1 MISKEEILSR
11 TNAGL
16 DVFKHYI
23 RSDLRSGLRF
33 CNPLYHD
40 TQPSCNVYFD
50 RKAKY
55 YRLKDFGSDEYSG
68 DCFFYVG
75 KLNGLDCNDNRDF
88 VKILE
93 IIDREMNLGL
103 KDGNP
108 IPRTDSTPRA
118 EPIRQEPPAEE
129 KPKPFTYQDN
139 PFSTGELADWG
150 KSGITESIL
159 RRYQVLSLRE
169 FHCVSNEGAPYS
181 LYSTDAEPMY
191 GYVRTKCIKIYRPRS
206 MQRFCYGGIMEDFY
220 CFGLEQLPTHGDIL
234 FITGGE
240 KDVMSLAAHGF
251 YAICFGSE
259 TTTIPPHLVRALSY
273 RFKHIVLLY
282 DTDKEG
288 IKSSQ
293 RHQQALTEFHVK
305 RLMLPLE
312 GTKQEKD
319 ISDYFSQGN
328 TANDLRKLFLALLD
342 TLYRETFSMLRPCEI
357 DLKNPPIA
365 PNVIVSI
372 NGVPFGIQGDL
383 LCITGG
389 EGSGK
394 SHYAG
399 ALIAG
404 TFATGDNTDTLGAG
418 ILSNRD
424 GRAVLLYDT
433 EQSENQLYKNI
444 GIVTRRCGVAQMPPC
459 FKAYTLNSITR
470 RERFDSIVKSMDK
483 YYYQFGGIHMVVIDG
498 IADLV
503 RSVNDESE
511 SVELID
517 ELHRLAGIYNT
528 CIVCVLHLVPSGMK
542 IRGHLGSE
550 VGRRAAGIL
559 SIDKNEKKELS
570 TVKAIKVRDGSPLDT
585 PIQQFAWDR
594 QQAMHLFR
602 GNVGP
607 EEKEN
612 RKETELRSAAK
623 ELFTAVHYY
632 GFTDL
637 CARLMELL
645 NVSESTAKNYIR
657 YMRERGIIRKDPQN
671 MTAYVSGNS

>member
-11 TNAGL
+11 TNSGL

-40 TQPSCNVYFD
+40 TRPSCNVYYD
-50 RKAKY
+50 RKARY

-75 KLNGLDCNDNRDF
+75 KLNGLDCNNNRDF

-108 IPRTDSTPRA
+108 IPVPVSTPKPTP
-118 EPIRQEPPAEE
+118 EQPAEV
-129 KPKPFTYQDN
+129 KPKPFTYLDK
-139 PFSTGELADWG
+139 PFSSGELSEWK
-150 KSGITESIL
+150 KSGITEEVL
-159 RRYQVLSLRE
+159 CRYQTLSLRE
-169 FHCVSNEGAPYS
+169 FHCVSNDATPYT
-181 LYSTDAEPMY
+181 LRSTDDEPMY
-191 GYVRTKCIKIYRPRS
+191 AYIRPKCIKVYRPKS
-206 MQRFCYGGIMEDFY
+206 KQRFCYGGIMEDFY

-240 KDVMSLAAHGF
+240 KDVMTLAAHGF

-259 TTTIPPHLVRALSY
+259 TASVPLHIIRALSY

-288 IKSSQ
+288 IKSSL
-293 RHQQALTEFHVK
+293 RHQQALAEYHVK
-305 RLMLPLE
+305 RLILPLE

-319 ISDYFSQGN
+319 ISDYFALGN
-328 TANDLRKLFLALLD
+328 TANDLKRLFLSLLD

-357 DLKNPPIA
+357 DLKNPPVA
-365 PNVIVSI
+365 PDVIVSI

-404 TFATGDNTDTLGAG
+404 TLATGNNADTLGAT
-418 ILSNRD
+418 LLPNSN

-444 GIVTRRCGVAQMPPC
+444 GIVTRRSSLDEMPSC

-470 RERFDSIVKSMDK
+470 RERFDSIVNSMDK

-498 IADLV
+498 IADLI

-550 VGRRAAGIL
+550 VSRRAAGIL

-602 GNVGP
+602 GDIGP
-607 EEKEN
+607 EEKDN
-612 RKETELRSAAK
+612 RKETELRNAAK
-623 ELFTAVHYY
+623 ELFSACHYY

-637 CARLMELL
+637 CTRIMELL

-671 MTAYVSGNS
+671 TTAYIPGNS

>member
-1 MISKEEILSR
+1 M
-11 TNAGL
+11 
-16 DVFKHYI
+16 
-23 RSDLRSGLRF
+23 
-33 CNPLYHD
+33 
-40 TQPSCNVYFD
+40 
-50 RKAKY
+50 
-55 YRLKDFGSDEYSG
+55 
-68 DCFFYVG
+68 
-75 KLNGLDCNDNRDF
+75 
-88 VKILE
+88 
-93 IIDREMNLGL
+93 
-103 KDGNP
+103 
-108 IPRTDSTPRA
+108 
-118 EPIRQEPPAEE
+118 
-129 KPKPFTYQDN
+129 
-139 PFSTGELADWG
+139 
-150 KSGITESIL
+150 
-159 RRYQVLSLRE
+159 
-169 FHCVSNEGAPYS
+169 
-181 LYSTDAEPMY
+181 
-191 GYVRTKCIKIYRPRS
+191 
-206 MQRFCYGGIMEDFY
+206 
-220 CFGLEQLPTHGDIL
+220 
-234 FITGGE
+234 
-240 KDVMSLAAHGF
+240 
-251 YAICFGSE
+251 
-259 TTTIPPHLVRALSY
+259 
-273 RFKHIVLLY
+273 Y

-288 IKSSQ
+288 IKSSL
-293 RHQQALTEFHVK
+293 RHQQALAEYHVK
-305 RLMLPLE
+305 RLILPLE

-319 ISDYFSQGN
+319 ISDYFALGN
-328 TANDLRKLFLALLD
+328 TANDLKRLFLSLLD

-357 DLKNPPIA
+357 DLKNPPVA
-365 PNVIVSI
+365 PDVIVSI

-404 TFATGDNTDTLGAG
+404 TLATGNNADTLGAT
-418 ILSNRD
+418 LLPNSN

-444 GIVTRRCGVAQMPPC
+444 GIVTRRSSLDEMPSC

-470 RERFDSIVKSMDK
+470 RERFDSIVNSMDK

-498 IADLV
+498 IADLI

-550 VGRRAAGIL
+550 VSRRAAGIL

-602 GNVGP
+602 GDIGP
-607 EEKEN
+607 EEKDN
-612 RKETELRSAAK
+612 RKETELRNAAK
-623 ELFTAVHYY
+623 ELFSACHYY

-637 CARLMELL
+637 CTRIMELL

-671 MTAYVSGNS
+671 TTAYIPGNS

>member
-1 MISKEEILSR
+1 MISKEEILTH

-40 TQPSCNVYFD
+40 TRPSCNVYYD
-50 RKAKY
+50 RKAQF

-75 KLNGLDCNDNRDF
+75 KLNGLDCNNNRDF
-88 VKILE
+88 IKILE

-108 IPRTDSTPRA
+108 TPYPVSASRA
-118 EPIRQEPPAEE
+118 EPVRQERPAGI
-129 KPKPFTYQDN
+129 KPKPFTYQAK
-139 PFSTGELADWG
+139 PFSTGELAEWG
-150 KSGITESIL
+150 KPGIGEDTL
-159 RRYQVLSLRE
+159 QRYGVLCLRE
-169 FHCVSNEGAPYS
+169 FHCVSNEGAPYT
-181 LYSTDAEPMY
+181 LHATDDEPMY
-191 GYVRTKCIKIYRPRS
+191 GYIRPKYIKVYRPRS
-206 MQRFCYGGIMEDFY
+206 KQRFCYGGIMEDFY

-240 KDVMSLAAHGF
+240 KDVMALAAHGF

-259 TTTIPPHLVRALSY
+259 TTTISLHIVRALSY

-288 IKSSQ
+288 IKSSL
-293 RHQQALTEFHVK
+293 RHLQALAEFQVK
-305 RLMLPLE
+305 RLILPLE

-319 ISDYFSQGN
+319 ISDYFALGN

-357 DLKNPPIA
+357 DLKNPPVA
-365 PNVIVSI
+365 PDVIVSI

-404 TFATGDNTDTLGAG
+404 TFAAGDHVDTLGTT
-418 ILSNRD
+418 ILPN
-424 GRAVLLYDT
+424 GANRAVLLYDT

-444 GIVTRRCGVAQMPPC
+444 GILTRRSGAAEMPPC
-459 FKAYTLNSITR
+459 FRAYTLNSITR

-498 IADLV
+498 IADLI

-612 RKETELRSAAK
+612 RKETELRNAAK
-623 ELFTAVHYY
+623 ELFCCCHYY

-637 CARLMELL
+637 CDRLMELM

-671 MTAYVSGNS
+671 TTAYVVGNS